1 MIQLLMARIDEIK
14 EILTS
19 LRVGFTVIIG
29 LLVVV
34 VGVLINKEKASD
46 IDVYFWIGLIFVLL
60 LSAGLIYVVKSI
72 IKHLKEIREVE

>member
-1 MIQLLMARIDEIK
+1 MARIDEIK

-19 LRVGFTVIIG
+19 LRVGFSVIIG

-46 IDVYFWIGLIFVLL
+46 IDIYFWIGLGFVLL
-60 LSAGLIYVVKSI
+60 LSVGLIYVVKSI
-72 IKHLKEIREVE
+72 IKHLKEIREIK

>member
-1 MIQLLMARIDEIK
+1 MMARIDEIK

-34 VGVLINKEKASD
+34 IGVLINKEKSSD
-46 IDVYFWIGLIFVLL
+46 IDIYFWIGLVFVLL
-60 LSAGLIYVVKSI
+60 LSIGLITVVTSTI
-72 IKHLKEIREVE
+72 RHLKEIREIE

>member
-1 MIQLLMARIDEIK
+1 MARIDEIK

-34 VGVLINKEKASD
+34 IGVLINKEKSSD
-46 IDVYFWIGLIFVLL
+46 IDIYFWIGLVFVLL
-60 LSAGLIYVVKSI
+60 LSIGLITVVTSTI
-72 IKHLKEIREVE
+72 RHLKEIREIE